1 MMVALRLIVLGAI
14 AIGLLT
20 VALANRDMVTLRLLP
35 EDVAAL
41 VGMNRAAEVP
51 LYLVIFGGVV
61 VGILIGF
68 VWEWLREHRYRAA
81 AAANGRAVARLERRL
96 AEAGASPAERP
107 DEVLALLDT
116 PRKTG

>member
-1 MMVALRLIVLGAI
+1 MMAYLRLLVLGL
-14 AIGLLT
+14 IGLGLLV
-20 VALANRDMVTLRLLP
+20 VALANREVVTLRLLP
-35 EDVAAL
+35 DDVAAL
-41 VGMNRAAEVP
+41 AGMNRAAEVP

-61 VGILIGF
+61 AGILIGF

-96 AEAGASPAERP
+96 AEAGGSAAERP
-107 DEVLALLDT
+107 DEVLALLDS